1 MYACKDGRVAVAA
14 LEPHFAAALA
24 KEAGLAS
31 AHMFAMFSKEA
42 HAACGEFFA
51 GKTRK
56 QLEAIGAAKD
66 IPLYTLSN

>member
-14 LEPHFAAALA
+14 LEPHFAAALT

-31 AHMFAMFSKEA
+31 SNTQAMFSKEA
-42 HAACGEFFA
+42 HAACSAFFA
-51 GKTRK
+51 SKTRK

-66 IPLYTLSN
+66 IPLYTLAP